1 MAKKTSPAVDVSL
14 KQWLLTDRSTRR
26 LRKQL
31 RKAERQ
37 GATNKELQEM
47 AKSYAADTLLRTAHP
62 TAAAIVYAVLE
73 QTKWAGI
80 VNAILTS

>member
-1 MAKKTSPAVDVSL
+1 MAKKAAPAADVSL

-37 GATNKELQEM
+37 GATKKELQEM
-47 AKSYAADTLLRTAHP
+47 AKQYAADVLLRKAHP
-62 TAAAIVYAVLE
+62 TTAAIVYAVLE
-73 QTKWAGI
+73 STKWAGI
-80 VNAILTS
+80 VNAILAS

>member
-1 MAKKTSPAVDVSL
+1 MAKITPDPAVSL
-14 KQWLLTDRSTRR
+14 RQWLLTDRSTRR

-31 RKAERQ
+31 KRAERQ
-37 GATNKELQEM
+37 GATKKELQEM
-47 AKSYAADTLLRTAHP
+47 AKQYAADTLLRKTHP

-80 VNAILTS
+80 VNSILAS

>member
-26 LRKQL
+26 LRKQIK
-31 RKAERQ
+31 RAERQ
-37 GATNKELQEM
+37 GATKKELQEM
-47 AKSYAADTLLRTAHP
+47 AKQYAADTLLRKTHP
-62 TAAAIVYAVLE
+62 TTAAIVYAALE

-80 VNAILTS
+80 VNSILAG

>member
-1 MAKKTSPAVDVSL
+1 MAKITPDPAVSL
-14 KQWLLTDRSTRR
+14 RQWLLTDRATRR

-37 GATNKELQEM
+37 GASRKELQEM
-47 AKSYAADTLLRTAHP
+47 AKQYAADALLRKTHP
-62 TAAAIVYAVLE
+62 TTAAIVYAVLE

-80 VNAILTS
+80 VNAILAS